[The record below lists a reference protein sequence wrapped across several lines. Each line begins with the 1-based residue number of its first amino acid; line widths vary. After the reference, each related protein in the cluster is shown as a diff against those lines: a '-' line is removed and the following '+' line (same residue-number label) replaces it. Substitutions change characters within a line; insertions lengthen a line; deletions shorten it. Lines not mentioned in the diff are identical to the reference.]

1 VQEVGDAGQARD
13 ALEQELASL
22 EALLGSRAKVRDLL
36 RLYVSTSEPLVAEL
50 HAAVARRDAAAAAQL
65 AHQLK
70 GASGYLG
77 VREVERLCR
86 QLEQT
91 LDSADWSAADLL
103 IPRLEAAFRD
113 ATAFA
118 AAF

>member
-1 VQEVGDAGQARD
+1 
-13 ALEQELASL
+13 
-22 EALLGSRAKVRDLL
+22 
-36 RLYVSTSEPLVAEL
+36 
-50 HAAVARRDAAAAAQL
+50 
-65 AHQLK
+65 LK